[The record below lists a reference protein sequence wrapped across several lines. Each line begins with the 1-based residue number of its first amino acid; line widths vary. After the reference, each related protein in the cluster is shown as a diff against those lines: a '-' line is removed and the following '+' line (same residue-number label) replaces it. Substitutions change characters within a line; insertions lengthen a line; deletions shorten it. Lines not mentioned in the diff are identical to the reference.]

1 MKKSFKVVYG
11 FNRDQY
17 IEITKQDLP
26 KAYYGFLTEGKIVFS
41 DGHAMKGRDIIR
53 IEPNWNAVMGWHKDY
68 VPKDEDFYNIGEQRK
83 RVAIDLMMQ
92 AKEIAKEVS
101 ETKNINLLS
110 QPFIVKEIESSP
122 QAKELADMKRIGE
135 DKRFKN

>member
-53 IEPNWNAVMGWHKDY
+53 IEPNWNAVMSWHKDY
-68 VPKDEDFYNIGEQRK
+68 VPKDEDFYHIGEKRK
-83 RVAIDLMMQ
+83 EAAFNLMSQ
-92 AKEIAKEVS
+92 AKEIAREVN
-101 ETKNINLLS
+101 ETKNISLLS
-110 QPFIVKEIESSP
+110 QPFNLKEPQSSP
-122 QAKELADMKRIGE
+122 QAKQLADMKRIGE
-135 DKRFKN
+135 DRRFK